1 MLSVCSAFC
10 RVLGPAFH
18 CVLHYTVFCILLR
31 SASPASA
38 FYCVLGPCVPLRS
51 GFAAFVFCCV
61 PHSAF
66 CRVRVLLRSVFL
78 CSAMFMSCHVN
89 TAKVI
94 VQSLH
99 YVEPGLTL
107 YILTKLKCRPRPCP
121 QPLLPWGG
129 GMGAPSSSFIYFVTF
144 WDNPQFDYPF
154 EYLIPHGAYSLI
166 WEELLI

>member
-18 CVLHYTVFCILLR
+18 CILHSTVFCVLLR

-78 CSAMFMSCHVN
+78 CSAMFMFCHVRVLVVFWEHSGMPLGN
-89 TAKVI
+89 WT
-94 VQSLH
+94 
-99 YVEPGLTL
+99 PWL

-129 GMGAPSSSFIYFVTF
+129 GMGPHRARLFISPRSGIIPSSITRSNT
-144 WDNPQFDYPF
+144 
-154 EYLIPHGAYSLI
+154 
-166 WEELLI
+166 